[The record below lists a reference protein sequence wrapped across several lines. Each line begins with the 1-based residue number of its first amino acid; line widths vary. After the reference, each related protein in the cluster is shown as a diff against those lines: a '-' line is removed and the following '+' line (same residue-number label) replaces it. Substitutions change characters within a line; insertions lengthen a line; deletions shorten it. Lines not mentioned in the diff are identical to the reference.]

1 MWNAG
6 STPARMIEVIAPAGF
21 EHFFWGLADA
31 FEDGLRIPRSCND
44 WPPSTG
50 SSSANRPGCRT
61 SSSATGSLRSAD
73 GRRRD
78 RRRDTESPARTGAAA
93 SLVRMAVVVLGLHLL
108 GGILLLTSAGHDVR
122 SPGSGPAFGVSIGF
136 TAYLLGMR
144 HAFDVDHIAAI
155 DSTTRKL
162 LGDRIR
168 TRSVGF
174 WFSLGHSSVVLLL
187 CTALAAGAR
196 LAGSLLTPADGGVRN
211 TLALLG
217 TTCRAPS
224 CADSGCSTSGSS
236 FASCPFPTASG
247 RASRRS
253 DRTEGSPGAGSPPTH
268 AHRHAALAHV
278 PRRPPLRAR
287 IRHRIRNRPAR
298 GRRGAAMAAC
308 LGSPPSLPIL
318 FTAGMACPD
327 TLDGVMTYGW
337 TSRRTGSIPHLT
349 VSAAV
354 VTVGDHRV
362 HPSR

>member
-1 MWNAG
+1 MTVAA
-6 STPARMIEVIAPAGF
+6 TP
-21 EHFFWGLADA
+21 
-31 FEDGLRIPRSCND
+31 
-44 WPPSTG
+44 T
-50 SSSANRPGCRT
+50 
-61 SSSATGSLRSAD
+61 
-73 GRRRD
+73 
-78 RRRDTESPARTGAAA
+78 SPARTGAAA

-217 TTCRAPS
+217 TTVSGAFLCGLGVLNLGLLLRLLSTLRRPQDERAAGATGPKGVL
-224 CADSGCSTSGSS
+224 ALVLRPLMRTVTRPWHMYLVGLLFGLGFD
-236 FASCPFPTASG
+236 TASEV
-247 RASRRS
+247 ALLVV
-253 DRTEGSPGAGSPPTH
+253 AG
-268 AHRHAALAHV
+268 
-278 PRRPPLRAR
+278 
-287 IRHRIRNRPAR
+287 
-298 GRRGAAMAAC
+298 GAAMAAVPWYA
-308 LGSPPSLPIL
+308 LLSLPIL
-318 FTAGMACPD
+318 FTAGMSLLD
-327 TLDGVMTYGW
+327 TLDGWFMSVAYGW
-337 TSRRTGSIPHLT
+337 TFSHPRRRLLYNCTLT
-349 VSAAV
+349 ALSAAV
-354 VTVGDHRV
+354 ALTVGTIELSSLAATGNSTGLDLGNLGYGVVGLFVIVWLASAYLTRERAGHG
-362 HPSR
+362 HPRSA